1 LVGGIE
7 RIIIYGGEVGSMLS
21 RPTSNASSR
30 GGANQSESSGGYE
43 RGKDESQDLDSFM
56 YDVEQSP
63 IRQKRRINQE
73 ERLRERIA
81 QLQRTRNSTL
91 FKYSR
96 NADRAKLQVGENGGG
111 GNGDSEGSRK
121 GYVKQF
127 DGVYPGSEEGTDNE
141 FVGNGN
147 GNGNGKEGN
156 GKEGNGKEVDGKEG
170 NGNGEREGEGE
181 GEIDFG
187 NDNKTTLD
195 TTDNSTNDPGYHSE
209 LSSASPFSPAV
220 VARKIFPNSVP
231 RRSRSNSISYDM
243 DINSSFNSNK
253 SSASQGSAS
262 AKPFPTDEE
271 DDDGFLFVL
280 DTSSWVWTAGTCA
293 TETFTTEEIVGQEGE
308 EETSSRSFFPPARAR
323 HTITNIKEDGT
334 HTIMFGGYKT
344 KASTGAHQFYNR
356 VVGDN
361 NFGQLIGTPLN
372 DAWQLRTVSG
382 SEPNSIRFLWRRM
395 ANVGAPPSGRWGH
408 TAVSVGYGAMV
419 LYGGSDEFVE
429 VSDAGCGRQQ

>member
-1 LVGGIE
+1 
-7 RIIIYGGEVGSMLS
+7 MLS

-30 GGANQSESSGGYE
+30 GGANQSESNGGYE

-170 NGNGEREGEGE
+170 NGNGEREGEGEGE